1 MRAALDSNILI
12 DVLNGIPEAVIEIS
26 YYPVSYISAVT
37 YAEVL
42 VGCLLADKAMPFGPV
57 HTNSQAVLFPKF
69 LARANIR
76 VVHTTRA
83 IMYRAAEIRAD
94 GLLSS
99 PRRQIKLS
107 DAIIGA
113 TADVQGLTVVTRNP
127 RDFGANKVRIPY
139 QIDGTGNVINVL
151 TPPA

>member
-1 MRAALDSNILI
+1 
-12 DVLNGIPEAVIEIS
+12 
-26 YYPVSYISAVT
+26 
-37 YAEVL
+37 
-42 VGCLLADKAMPFGPV
+42 
-57 HTNSQAVLFPKF
+57 
-69 LARANIR
+69 
-76 VVHTTRA
+76 
-83 IMYRAAEIRAD
+83 MYRAAEIRAD